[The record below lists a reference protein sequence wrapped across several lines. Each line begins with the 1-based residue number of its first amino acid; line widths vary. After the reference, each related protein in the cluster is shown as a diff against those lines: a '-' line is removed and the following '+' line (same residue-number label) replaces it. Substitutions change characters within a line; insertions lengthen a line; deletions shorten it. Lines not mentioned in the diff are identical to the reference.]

1 MCDVIRVIIV
11 REDSR
16 HYVPQADLMMDP
28 RTSAQDV
35 MRCDL
40 CETAL
45 VQMYCDTCL
54 VNLCKACVGEHTF
67 SDESKKHEIL
77 RFRKSTPLYPGCTS
91 HDKERCELFCNP
103 CHIPVCSTCLAS
115 NQHLGHELLKT
126 MQVLE
131 EKKEKIAKEKNELKE
146 IIYPTYQG
154 IVSDVQNRMSQLEKK
169 CGDLSTAITK
179 HGEDCHREID
189 KLVQKLKA
197 EVEEMKT
204 TQLHTLQKH
213 LDEVNKKISE
223 INDEINSMDVALD
236 SNDTSKVFS
245 FMSNVDEYK
254 NLPQKILSSLPQF
267 TPGRIQGEELCKL
280 FGTLSSI
287 SVQSEEHGYSIKT
300 TQKSPEAA
308 SSPVIKQLLDEPQTV
323 TTIHIGYRNY
333 LINVACLSDEEIWT
347 RGEDNTMKLFS
358 INQGSLL
365 KSVRTKSGNIPHDIA
380 VTNSGDLVYTDYDDR
395 TVNIVKNEEIQKVI
409 RLKNWKPRG
418 VCSTSSDGLLVIMD
432 SDDYKQSKVVRY
444 SGSTE
449 KQTIQFDDQSKPLYS
464 SGRFSIK
471 YISENRNLDICVDD
485 CGVKAVVVVNQAGKL
500 RFRYTGHTPTLKNKL
515 FCPRGITTDSQSHIL
530 TADGNNHCVH
540 IIDQDGQFLCYID
553 CGLSEPWGLC
563 IDTNDNLF
571 VAQWRKKQVKKIKYQ
586 Q

>member
-1 MCDVIRVIIV
+1 
-11 REDSR
+11 
-16 HYVPQADLMMDP
+16 MMDP

-54 VNLCKACVGEHTF
+54 INLCKACVGEHMI
-67 SDESKKHEIL
+67 SDVSRKHEL
-77 RFRKSTPLYPGCTS
+77 VTFQFRKSNPLYPGCTS
-91 HDKERCELFCNP
+91 HDKERCEMYCNQ

-115 NQHLGHELLKT
+115 NQHLGHKLLKT

-131 EKKEKIAKEKNELKE
+131 EKKEKIAKEKNELNE
-146 IIYPTYQG
+146 TINPTYQD

-236 SNDTSKVFS
+236 SNDTSTVFS

-254 NLPQKILSSLPQF
+254 NLPQKILPSLPKF
-267 TPGRIQGEELCKL
+267 TPGRIQGKLCKL
-280 FGTLSSI
+280 FGTLSPI
-287 SVQSEEHGYSIKT
+287 SVRSEEHGYSVKT

-323 TTIHIGYRNY
+323 TTIHTGYEY
-333 LINVACLSDEEIWT
+333 CLDNVACLSDEEIWT
-347 RGEDNTMKLFS
+347 SGEDSTMKLFS

-365 KSVRTKSGNIPHDIA
+365 KSMRTKSGNTPTDIA
-380 VTNSGDLVYTDYDDR
+380 VTNSGDLVYADYRDR
-395 TVNIVKNEEIQKVI
+395 TVNIVKNEEIQTVI
-409 RLKNWKPRG
+409 RLKKWNPRC

-432 SDDYKQSKVVRY
+432 SDDCKQSKVVRY
-444 SGSTE
+444 SGSTK
-449 KQTIQFDDQSKPLYS
+449 KQTIQFNDQSKPLYS

-471 YISENRNLDICVDD
+471 YISENRNLDICVADW
-485 CGVKAVVVVNQAGKL
+485 GAKAVVVVNQAGRL
-500 RFRYTGHTPTLKNKL
+500 RFRYTGHTPVPKNQL

-530 TADGNNHCVH
+530 TADGNNDCVH
-540 IIDQDGQFLCYID
+540 IIDQDGQFLRYIV

-563 IDTNDNLF
+563 KDTTNNLF
-571 VAQWRKKQVKKIKYQ
+571 VAQCINKQVKKIKYQ